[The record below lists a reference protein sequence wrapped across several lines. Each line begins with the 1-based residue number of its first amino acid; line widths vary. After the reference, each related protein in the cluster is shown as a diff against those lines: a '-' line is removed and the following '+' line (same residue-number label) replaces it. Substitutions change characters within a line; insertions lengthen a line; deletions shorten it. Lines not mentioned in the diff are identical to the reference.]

1 MKLRLLM
8 VFVLLS
14 LAAAAGQ
21 PDKLSELKTRAQ
33 AAPPADQARLFIDI
47 ARMQF
52 EAAKAAYDSGKA
64 PQAQA
69 ALTELSTAADRASQ
83 AAIQTRKR
91 LKNTE
96 IDIRKLTEHL
106 KNLKPTVSVDDRV
119 PVQQAI
125 DHLEK
130 LRTELMTQMFAKSK

>member
-14 LAAAAGQ
+14 LAAAARQ
-21 PDKLSELKTRAQ
+21 PDKLSELKTRAE

-52 EAAKAAYDSGKA
+52 EAAKTAYDSGKA

-83 AAIQTRKR
+83 AAIQSRKR

>member
-21 PDKLSELKTRAQ
+21 SDKLSGLKTRAQ

-52 EAAKAAYDSGKA
+52 EAAKTAYDSGKA

-83 AAIQTRKR
+83 AAIQSRKR

>member
-21 PDKLSELKTRAQ
+21 SDKLSGLKTRAQ

-52 EAAKAAYDSGKA
+52 EAAKSAYDSGKDT
-64 PQAQA
+64 QAQA
-69 ALTELSTAADRASQ
+69 ALT
-83 AAIQTRKR
+83 
-91 LKNTE
+91 
-96 IDIRKLTEHL
+96 
-106 KNLKPTVSVDDRV
+106 
-119 PVQQAI
+119 
-125 DHLEK
+125 
-130 LRTELMTQMFAKSK
+130 

>member
-21 PDKLSELKTRAQ
+21 SDKLSGLKTRAQ

-83 AAIQTRKR
+83 AAIQSRKR

>member
-21 PDKLSELKTRAQ
+21 SDKLSGLKTRAQ
-33 AAPPADQARLFIDI
+33 AAPPADPARLFIDI

-52 EAAKAAYDSGKA
+52 EAAKTAYDSGKA

-83 AAIQTRKR
+83 AAIQSRKR

>member
-21 PDKLSELKTRAQ
+21 SDKLSGLKTRAQ

-47 ARMQF
+47 ALMQF

-83 AAIQTRKR
+83 AAIQSRKR

>member
-21 PDKLSELKTRAQ
+21 SDKLSGLKTRAQ

-52 EAAKAAYDSGKA
+52 EAAKTAYDSGKA

>member
-1 MKLRLLM
+1 MKLRLLV

-83 AAIQTRKR
+83 AAIQSRKR

>member
-21 PDKLSELKTRAQ
+21 SDKLSELKTRAE

-52 EAAKAAYDSGKA
+52 EAAKTAYDSGKA

-83 AAIQTRKR
+83 AAIQSRKR

>member
-14 LAAAAGQ
+14 LAAAAGLS
-21 PDKLSELKTRAQ
+21 DKLSGLKTRAQ

-52 EAAKAAYDSGKA
+52 EAAKTAYDSGKA

-83 AAIQTRKR
+83 AAIQSRKR